1 MKIMEKKYRGS
12 MVCRVMG
19 YPITYA
25 IVRLLSE
32 NGPMPLEEI
41 VKKVNR
47 TKGTVCNHLVK
58 LKLSNLVRY
67 DKEGHKTIYWL
78 KYPAETKEFI
88 KACEKFVART
98 TQRIKK
104 DL

>member
-1 MKIMEKKYRGS
+1 MKIMEKKFRGS
-12 MVCRVMG
+12 VVCRVMG

-25 IVRLLSE
+25 IVRLLLE
-32 NGPMPLEEI
+32 NGSMSLEDI

-58 LKLSNLVRY
+58 LKLANLVRY
-67 DKEGHKTIYWL
+67 DKDGHKTIYWL
-78 KYPAETKEFI
+78 KYPSETRDFI
-88 KACEKFVART
+88 RICEKIVERT

-104 DL
+104 DF